1 MTAVSATGPQGSG
14 EALARPKEALISPE
28 VVIQTALRIMEQEG
42 LEALSLRRLG
52 TELKINGTS
61 LYHHFANKDEIL
73 LAAARHALREIE
85 LPPLADDWEKW
96 IADNAVAYRRLLVA
110 KPYLIP
116 LMLNGIRPRTLAT
129 AVTETKLT
137 EAGVPA
143 AMQPEMIHALDTTV
157 IGSAL
162 VSIAANRE
170 GKGGTPV
177 RFDHERI
184 LRRTI
189 EVLLQGLV
197 NDFRSRPRRASRS
210 RAKRPSPSAG
220 SA

>member
-1 MTAVSATGPQGSG
+1 M
-14 EALARPKEALISPE
+14 ARPKEALISPD

-73 LAAARHALREIE
+73 AAAARHALREIE

-116 LMLNGIRPRTLAT
+116 LMLDGIRPRTLAT

-143 AMQPEMIHALDTTV
+143 AMQPEMIYALDTTV

-162 VSIAANRE
+162 VSIAANRDV
-170 GKGGTPV
+170 KGGGAPM

-189 EVLLQGLV
+189 EVLLQSLI
-197 NDFRSRPRRASRS
+197 NDFRSLPRRASRARS
-210 RAKRPSPSAG
+210 KPAGG